1 MERNA
6 KVFNG
11 FSWIFIFLV
20 GLLILLLLLSPT
32 EKSLGWIV
40 KLVYVHVGLVWSSLI
55 LFALSFF
62 LVLFSFFK
70 REILFWARGGVLTA
84 YIFWWLYFFSS
95 LLVAYLAWGGVNW
108 AEPRLRIALEALV
121 FSSIFLLLAFNLENE
136 TWQKV
141 FYFLTSF
148 GTWAL
153 WLTRTS
159 ILHPDQPIRRSF
171 SFALKAFAF
180 SIFLDILILSIVTM
194 IYFSLKSRYES
205 R

>member
-1 MERNA
+1 MKKNA
-6 KVFNG
+6 RV
-11 FSWIFIFLV
+11 FSWFSWVFIFLI
-20 GLLILLLLLSPT
+20 GLLILLLFLSPA
-32 EKSLGWIV
+32 EKSLSWIV

-62 LVLFSFFK
+62 LVLLSFFK

-108 AEPRLRIALEALV
+108 AEPRLRIALEVLV

-136 TWQKV
+136 SWQRV
-141 FYFLTSF
+141 FYFLTSL

-159 ILHPDQPIRRSF
+159 ILHPNQPIRRS
-171 SFALKAFAF
+171 SSIALKAFAF

-194 IYFSLKSRYES
+194 ICFSLKSRYES